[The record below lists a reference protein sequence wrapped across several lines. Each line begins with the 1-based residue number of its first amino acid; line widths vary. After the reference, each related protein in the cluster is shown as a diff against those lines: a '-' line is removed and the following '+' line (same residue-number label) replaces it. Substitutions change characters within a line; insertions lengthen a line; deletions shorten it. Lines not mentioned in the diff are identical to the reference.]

1 MTAQRSTLSRI
12 LALVIVL
19 GVTLGI
25 SVLGARTTA
34 LSVTGWY
41 QTLIK
46 PPLNPPD
53 WVFAPV
59 WTTLYILMAIAA
71 WRVWLRNAPRRA
83 LVLYAV
89 QLLLNLGW
97 SVLFFGMQRPLW
109 ALVEI
114 VLLLAAIL
122 ATLAAFRTADRW
134 AGRLLVPYAAWV
146 AFATYLNAGI
156 VVLN

>member
-59 WTTLYILMAIAA
+59 WTTLYILMAVAA
-71 WRVWLRNAPRRA
+71 WRVWLRGAPPRA
-83 LVLYAV
+83 LVLYGV

-97 SVLFFGMQRPLW
+97 SVIFFGLERPSW
-109 ALVEI
+109 ALGEI

-122 ATLAAFRTADRW
+122 ATHGAFRATDRW